1 LNLLKTFFVLAALMA
16 LPTSCLYGQ
25 QWNSSELPHYRPEQ
39 RVSGTIRLW
48 GHGSFKRAFMGRLV
62 KYWGEG
68 FARYQPDVKLDIK
81 TYGTA
86 SSTGALYAGTGDVAI
101 RGEEIF
107 SFEIAAFERAM
118 HYPPF
123 GIDIATGS
131 LDVQNMD
138 YAQMFFVH
146 KNNPIAQLTLA
157 QLDAIYGYEHQRGL
171 SNIRTWGELGL
182 TGEWA
187 DKPIDLYGW
196 RIDDD
201 FSTYLQN
208 AVLAGSHRWNCALKE
223 FARIT
228 NPNGTVYE
236 AGQQIL
242 DAVAKDRYGIGVSN
256 LRYSNPQV
264 KPLALASQA
273 GGSYYAA
280 SQENLISRRYPLT
293 RIIPAFINRVPGQP
307 VDPKVKE
314 FLRYILSR
322 EGQEDIV
329 RDGGYL
335 PLNKEAIREQLK
347 KLD

>member
-1 LNLLKTFFVLAALMA
+1 
-16 LPTSCLYGQ
+16 
-25 QWNSSELPHYRPEQ
+25 
-39 RVSGTIRLW
+39 
-48 GHGSFKRAFMGRLV
+48 MGRLV
-62 KYWGEG
+62 KYWKEG
-68 FARYQPDVKLDIK
+68 FARYQPDVRLEIK

-86 SSTGALYAGTGDVAI
+86 SSIGALYAGTGDVAI

-107 SFEIAAFERAM
+107 SFEISAFERAM

-146 KNNPIAQLTLA
+146 KDNPIAQLTLA
-157 QLDAIYGYEHQRGL
+157 QLDAIFGYEHRRGL
-171 SNIRTWGELGL
+171 NNIRTWGQLGL
-182 TGEWA
+182 TGKWA
-187 DKPIDLYGW
+187 NQPIHLYGW

-223 FARIT
+223 FARIH
-228 NPNGTVYE
+228 NPNGTVVE

-242 DAVAKDRYGIGVSN
+242 DAVAKDHYGIGVSN
-256 LRYSNPQV
+256 LRYINSQV
-264 KPLALASQA
+264 KSLALAFQA
-273 GGSYYAA
+273 AGPYYPA
-280 SQENLISRRYPLT
+280 SKENLIARRYPLT
-293 RIIPAFINRVPGQP
+293 RIIPAFINRVPGKP

-335 PLNKEAIREQLK
+335 PLSKEAIREQLER
-347 KLD
+347 LE